1 MPVFLSNMPALLYFG
16 SFIISIFLA
25 TAIYLYGNKKQDIV
39 FLLILFIIAVFFHG
53 LRAPK
58 ATDLEVYYENF
69 KSLSSFS
76 EFAWGYSFYIVYY
89 LISLFTSDIEGFV
102 FGSSFILL
110 FFFLLSICLIVN
122 GKCKSLIFLIFI
134 LSPSFTDMAFNTLR
148 QGMAIPFLVLSIY
161 YLYYKKILLSLFLI
175 IISAGFHW
183 NAPLIYIFAVLSLF
197 IYKKNL
203 RYFPSFLIIMAIV
216 SVFYNLDLARQALK
230 LFSFSNTIS
239 VALQVKMDAYLNAG
253 VDGLNYYELDIP
265 RRIFSIIEL
274 VFYIS
279 VLRQFS
285 IKGVKNQTYTS
296 SRCNIENYMFICFL
310 ISCLYSIS
318 LISMT
323 WYFRN
328 FYWALGIAPVLLGV
342 YLSKPDLYL
351 SKNKINFVLLIFIIV
366 AISIITTWRSGVMQ
380 MSYSSIF

>member
-1 MPVFLSNMPALLYFG
+1 MPVFLSNIPALLYFG
-16 SFIISIFLA
+16 FFIISIFLA
-25 TAIYLYGNKKQDIV
+25 TAIYLYGNKKQDVVFLFIV
-39 FLLILFIIAVFFHG
+39 FTIAVFFHG

-69 KSLSSFS
+69 KSLTSFA

-89 LISLFTSDIEGFV
+89 LISFFTSDIEGFV

-110 FFFLLSICLIVN
+110 FFFLLAIFLIVN
-122 GKCKSLIFLIFI
+122 GQCKSLVFLIFI

-161 YLYYKKILLSLFLI
+161 YLYYKKILLSLSLI

-183 NAPLIYIFAVLSLF
+183 NAPLIYIFAVLALF
-197 IYKKNL
+197 IFKKNL
-203 RYFPSFLIIMAIV
+203 KYFPSLLIIMAIV
-216 SVFYNLDLARQALK
+216 SVYYNLDLARQALK

-239 VALQVKMDAYLNAG
+239 VALQAKIDAYLNAG

-265 RRIFSIIEL
+265 RRIFSIMEL
-274 VFYIS
+274 IFYIF
-279 VLRQFS
+279 VLRQYS
-285 IKGVKNQTYTS
+285 MKGVKNITHTRS
-296 SRCNIENYMFICFL
+296 HVENYMFICFL

-328 FYWALGIAPVLLGV
+328 FYWALGIAPFLLGV
-342 YLSKPDLYL
+342 FLSKPDLYL
-351 SKNKINFVLLIFIIV
+351 VKNKINFVLLIIIIA

-380 MSYSSIF
+380 MSYS

>member
-1 MPVFLSNMPALLYFG
+1 MPVFLSNIPALLYFG
-16 SFIISIFLA
+16 SFIISILLA

-39 FLLILFIIAVFFHG
+39 FLLIVFTIAVFFHG

-69 KSLSSFS
+69 KSLTSFA

-89 LISLFTSDIEGFV
+89 LISFFTSDIEGFV
-102 FGSSFILL
+102 FGSSCILL
-110 FFFLLSICLIVN
+110 FFFLLAILLIVN
-122 GKCKSLIFLIFI
+122 GQCKSLVFLIFI

-161 YLYYKKILLSLFLI
+161 YLYYKKILLSLSLI

-203 RYFPSFLIIMAIV
+203 KYFPSLLIIMAIV
-216 SVFYNLDLARQALK
+216 SVYYNLDLARQALK
-230 LFSFSNTIS
+230 LFSFSNAIGA
-239 VALQVKMDAYLNAG
+239 ALQAKMDAYLNAG

-265 RRIFSIIEL
+265 RRIFSIMEL
-274 VFYIS
+274 IFYIF

-285 IKGVKNQTYTS
+285 MKGVKNFTHTRY
-296 SRCNIENYMFICFL
+296 NVENYMFICFL

-328 FYWALGIAPVLLGV
+328 FYWALGIAPFLLGV
-342 YLSKPDLYL
+342 FLSKPELYL
-351 SKNKINFVLLIFIIV
+351 VKNKINFVLLIIIII

-380 MSYSSIF
+380 MSYS

>member
-1 MPVFLSNMPALLYFG
+1 MPVFLSNIPALLYFG
-16 SFIISIFLA
+16 FFIISILLA
-25 TAIYLYGNKKQDIV
+25 TAICLYGNKKQDIA
-39 FLLILFIIAVFFHG
+39 FLLIVFIVAVFFHG

-69 KSLSSFS
+69 KSLTSFA

-89 LISLFTSDIEGFV
+89 LISFFTSDIEGFV

-110 FFFLLSICLIVN
+110 FFFLLAIFLIVN
-122 GKCKSLIFLIFI
+122 GQCKSLVFLIFI

-161 YLYYKKILLSLFLI
+161 YLYYKKILLSFSLI

-183 NAPLIYIFAVLSLF
+183 NSPLIYIFAVLALF
-197 IYKKNL
+197 IFKKNL
-203 RYFPSFLIIMAIV
+203 KYFPSLLIIMAVV
-216 SVFYNLDLARQALK
+216 SVYYNLDLARQALK

-239 VALQVKMDAYLNAG
+239 VALQAKMDAYLNAG

-265 RRIFSIIEL
+265 RRTFSIIEL
-274 VFYIS
+274 IFYIF

-285 IKGVKNQTYTS
+285 MKGVKNLTYT
-296 SRCNIENYMFICFL
+296 RYDIENYMFICFL

-328 FYWALGIAPVLLGV
+328 FYWALGIAPFLLGV
-342 YLSKPDLYL
+342 FLSKPDLYL
-351 SKNKINFVLLIFIIV
+351 VKYKINFVLLIIIIV

-380 MSYSSIF
+380 MSYS

>member
-1 MPVFLSNMPALLYFG
+1 MPVFLSNIPALLYFG
-16 SFIISIFLA
+16 SFIISILLA
-25 TAIYLYGNKKQDIV
+25 TAIYLYGNKKQDVV
-39 FLLILFIIAVFFHG
+39 FLLIVFTIAVFFHG

-69 KSLSSFS
+69 KSLTSFA

-89 LISLFTSDIEGFV
+89 LISFFTSDIEGFV
-102 FGSSFILL
+102 FGSSCILL
-110 FFFLLSICLIVN
+110 FFFLLAILLIVN
-122 GKCKSLIFLIFI
+122 GQCKSLVFLIFI

-161 YLYYKKILLSLFLI
+161 YLYYKKILLSLSLI

-203 RYFPSFLIIMAIV
+203 KYFPSLLIIMAIV
-216 SVFYNLDLARQALK
+216 SVYYNLDLARQALK
-230 LFSFSNTIS
+230 LFSFSNAIG
-239 VALQVKMDAYLNAG
+239 VALQAKMDAYLNAG
-253 VDGLNYYELDIP
+253 IDGLNYYELDIP
-265 RRIFSIIEL
+265 RRIFSIMEL
-274 VFYIS
+274 IFYIL

-285 IKGVKNQTYTS
+285 MKGAKDFTHTRYNV
-296 SRCNIENYMFICFL
+296 ENYMFICFL

-328 FYWALGIAPVLLGV
+328 FYWALGIAPFLLGV
-342 YLSKPDLYL
+342 FLSKPELYL
-351 SKNKINFVLLIFIIV
+351 VKYKINFVLLIIIII

-380 MSYSSIF
+380 MSYS

>member
-1 MPVFLSNMPALLYFG
+1 
-16 SFIISIFLA
+16 
-25 TAIYLYGNKKQDIV
+25 IV
-39 FLLILFIIAVFFHG
+39 FLFIVFTIAVFFHG

-69 KSLSSFS
+69 KSLTSFA

-89 LISLFTSDIEGFV
+89 LISFFTTDIEGFV
-102 FGSSFILL
+102 FGSSCILL
-110 FFFLLSICLIVN
+110 FFFLLAIFLIVN
-122 GKCKSLIFLIFI
+122 GQCKSLVFLIFI

-161 YLYYKKILLSLFLI
+161 YLYYKKILLSLSLI

-203 RYFPSFLIIMAIV
+203 KYFPSLLIIMAVV
-216 SVFYNLDLARQALK
+216 SVYYNLDLARQALK
-230 LFSFSNTIS
+230 LFSFSNAIG
-239 VALQVKMDAYLNAG
+239 VALQAKMDAYLNAG
-253 VDGLNYYELDIP
+253 IDGLNYYELDIP

-274 VFYIS
+274 IFYIF

-285 IKGVKNQTYTS
+285 MKGVKDFTHTRYNV
-296 SRCNIENYMFICFL
+296 ENYMFICFL

-328 FYWALGIAPVLLGV
+328 FYWALGIAPFLLGV
-342 YLSKPDLYL
+342 FLSKPELYL
-351 SKNKINFVLLIFIIV
+351 VKNKINFVLLIIIII

-380 MSYSSIF
+380 MSYS